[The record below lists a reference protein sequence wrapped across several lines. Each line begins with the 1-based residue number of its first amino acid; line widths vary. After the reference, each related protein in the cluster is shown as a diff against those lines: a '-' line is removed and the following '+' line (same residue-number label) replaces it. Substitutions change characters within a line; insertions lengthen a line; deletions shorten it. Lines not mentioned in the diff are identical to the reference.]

1 MKKDVLAN
9 TNKMKAQETILIS
22 YKSELEAIIYRV
34 REKSVKFI
42 FTKSSFHFLSLM
54 EIISEN

>member
-34 REKSVKFI
+34 REKFVKFI
-42 FTKSSFHFLSLM
+42 FTKSSFHFFSLM